1 MRQILLGYHF
11 SKYVLHKKNLIG
23 INIGFSNSTLD
34 MLNDEHKN
42 TVQIIAAKPDYARI
56 SRIL

>member
-34 MLNDEHKN
+34 IINDEYKT
-42 TVQIIAAKPDYARI
+42 TVQIIAAKPEYARI